1 MSESPEERLSNH
13 SGGKWTVCHQEFPKN
28 EIIYLTQVVLIY
40 IVVCACIYNLTSGQ
54 ENQALWSSI
63 LSGCLGYMLPSPRLS
78 SRTKNKRDQFDFPDG
93 RQAQQQH

>member
-54 ENQALWSSI
+54 KRK
-63 LSGCLGYMLPSPRLS
+63 SGAVVIDTEWMPWIHATLTSLIV
-78 SRTKNKRDQFDFPDG
+78 KNKE
-93 RQAQQQH
+93 